1 MAKFDEAVSAY
12 REALV
17 LTPGNPFIV
26 ARLCYALGMG
36 GHRGEALGLLRDM
49 QQSHK
54 GKYLS
59 AGLECWAYAGLG
71 DKPRALERLEKAY
84 EDRSLIA
91 LCLRDAHY
99 NSLRS
104 EPRFQAIAKA
114 TGLDS
119 ACEVALQER
128 Q

>member
-1 MAKFDEAVSAY
+1 
-12 REALV
+12 
-17 LTPGNPFIV
+17 
-26 ARLCYALGMG
+26 MG
-36 GHRGEALGLLRDM
+36 GHRSEALRLLRDL

-84 EDRSLIA
+84 EDRSFIV
-91 LCLRDAHY
+91 LCLRDPH
-99 NSLRS
+99 NDCLRS

-114 TGLDS
+114 TGLD
-119 ACEVALQER
+119 
-128 Q
+128 